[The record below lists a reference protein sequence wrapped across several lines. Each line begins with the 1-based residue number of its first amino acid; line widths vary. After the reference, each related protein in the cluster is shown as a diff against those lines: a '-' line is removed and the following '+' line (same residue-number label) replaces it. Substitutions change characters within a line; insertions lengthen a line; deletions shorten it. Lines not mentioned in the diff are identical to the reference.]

1 MKHKKSLQNKYPPS
15 EPCSCETCL
24 NYCRRPGWWTV
35 DEASKAIDAGYAE
48 KMMLEISPELNFGV
62 LSPAFKG
69 CEANFALQEFS
80 NNWCTFLENNL
91 CGLYGTGFQPI
102 ECRFC
107 HHNRIG
113 LGIKCHLDIEK
124 DWKRPIARV
133 LINKWIKLINF
144 KGAAVYYSMIKKG

>member
-1 MKHKKSLQNKYPPS
+1 
-15 EPCSCETCL
+15 
-24 NYCRRPGWWTV
+24 
-35 DEASKAIDAGYAE
+35 
-48 KMMLEISPELNFGV
+48 MLEISPELNFGV

-133 LINKWIKLINF
+133 LIDKWIKLINF